1 MISLVWTEPMEVL
14 LLELVISSG
23 AHMAAEGERARNLWM
38 QVNKDI
44 FLNYPFAC
52 FKEEL
57 YKENEYHLL
66 LEKFTAMKR

>member
-1 MISLVWTEPMEVL
+1 MEVL

-44 FLNYPFAC
+44 FLNYPFQGGALQG
-52 FKEEL
+52 ERVPP
-57 YKENEYHLL
+57 
-66 LEKFTAMKR
+66 AP